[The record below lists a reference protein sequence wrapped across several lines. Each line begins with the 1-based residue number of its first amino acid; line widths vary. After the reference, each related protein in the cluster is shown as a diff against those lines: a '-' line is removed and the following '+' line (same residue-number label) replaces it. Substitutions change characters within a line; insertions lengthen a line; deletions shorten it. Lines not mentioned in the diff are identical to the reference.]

1 METGKEPKNKDIM
14 DSFKS
19 DLKEAARLIACD
31 DHVAASDL
39 LLNAGHS
46 LVRNLDIDISS
57 NK

>member
-1 METGKEPKNKDIM
+1 METGKEPNNKDII

-19 DLKEAARLIACD
+19 DLKEAACLIACD
-31 DHVAASDL
+31 DHVAASEL
-39 LLNAGHS
+39 LLNSGNS